1 MIVGYDTHG
10 PIKRGMA
17 IVKRDRKYG
26 IADVSGNEIVECR
39 YNRIY
44 SAPKSYYFGWRKGL
58 KDIPYLYIGILD
70 GKKEFILPSADIVF
84 REEDVDSVT
93 VISNEGLAVKKNGK
107 FALYSLKYSY
117 VTHFSFDEI
126 EHLSSR
132 FYRIQKDGKYGV
144 CDLSGKLLIPIS
156 YDDINYYE
164 DILFR
169 AYKDGKYGL
178 IDASNEVVEPFI
190 YENIYRYWISKYH
203 TYIILNLTCTQ
214 FVIFDSKRHVK
225 SKTYSGQLVQVMMD
239 GNLLW
244 IRNNIGFN
252 GLVGSD
258 GEIITGMFPPDISDR
273 CIYDLIDGLSL
284 VVDCTQ
290 YLSRFGMEFWKDIC
304 YYCTSKIINDTMLWN
319 FLFQFNLDAIYS
331 FDGNNVARI
340 VKGQKYGLISKQGT
354 ILVPPEYDAIFKF
367 RRGEADVYKSGK
379 WGLANDQ
386 SGIILPCIFDKR
398 IWHFYGDQ
406 AVVCLNGKYG
416 TVNSQMEYPVP
427 CEYEAIGFY
436 RPGFYK
442 VRREGKSGI
451 ITRNNKIIVPC
462 LYHGIRP
469 SFARMEGGYTPGD
482 DIRSDETIF
491 AYYNDSKESDYDIY
505 SLNGEL
511 LNK

>member
-1 MIVGYDTHG
+1 MIGGYDTHG

-44 SAPKSYYFGWRKGL
+44 SAPKSYYFHGRKGF

-70 GKKEFILPSADIVF
+70 GKKVFILPSADIVF
-84 REEDVDSVT
+84 SEEDVDSLT
-93 VISNEGLAVKKNGK
+93 VISNEGLAVKKDGK
-107 FALYSLKYSY
+107 CALYSLKNSY
-117 VTHFSFDEI
+117 VTNFSFDEI
-126 EHLSSR
+126 TPLGSR

-164 DILFR
+164 DNLFR

-178 IDASNEVVEPFI
+178 IDVSNEVVVPFI
-190 YENIYRYWISKYH
+190 YENIYRYC
-203 TYIILNLTCTQ
+203 TVYILKLTCTQ
-214 FVIFDSKRHVK
+214 FEIFDSNRHVK
-225 SKTYSGQLVQVMMD
+225 SKTFSGQLERVLME

-244 IRNNIGFN
+244 IENNIGFN
-252 GLVGSD
+252 GLVRSD
-258 GEIITGMFPPDISDR
+258 GELITRMLPPNIS
-273 CIYDLIDGLSL
+273 IEDLIDGLSL
-284 VVDCTQ
+284 VVDGTQ
-290 YLSRFGMEFWKDIC
+290 YLSRLRVEAWNDI
-304 YYCTSKIINDTMLWN
+304 YYFYTSETINDTMLWN

-340 VKGQKYGLISKQGT
+340 VKGQKYGLISKQGI
-354 ILVPPEYDAIFKF
+354 ILAPPEYDAISKF
-367 RRGEADVYKSGK
+367 RRGEANVYKSGK

-398 IWHFYGDQ
+398 IWHFNGDQ

-416 TVNSQMEYPVP
+416 AVNSQMEYPVP
-427 CEYEAIGFY
+427 CEYEAIEFY

-442 VRREGKSGI
+442 VQREGKSGI
-451 ITRNNKIIVPC
+451 ITRNNKTIVPC
-462 LYHGIRP
+462 LYHKIRP
-469 SFARMEGGYTPGD
+469 SFASMEGGYIPGAH
-482 DIRSDETIF
+482 IRSDETIF